1 MKKVNVKTEK
11 VLAVYSLLNVAKLG
25 ALEDADKFKVIKI
38 LRVLKPVATSF
49 DDFRE
54 DAVKKLK
61 PEGYDEK
68 ILKWNECRE
77 KIQLGIKPEKYP
89 MSGDEFVD
97 MTYHVINPFNTAL
110 KNVTES
116 EAKKEVKLEL
126 EPITEDALLKLA
138 GTNDWNVGQ
147 IDEVSELVC
156 K

>member
-1 MKKVNVKTEK
+1 
-11 VLAVYSLLNVAKLG
+11 
-25 ALEDADKFKVIKI
+25 
-38 LRVLKPVATSF
+38 
-49 DDFRE
+49 
-54 DAVKKLK
+54 
-61 PEGYDEK
+61 
-68 ILKWNECRE
+68 
-77 KIQLGIKPEKYP
+77 

>member
-1 MKKVNVKTEK
+1 MKKVSVKTEK
-11 VLAVYSLLNVAKLG
+11 VLVVYNLLNVAKLG

-68 ILKWNECRE
+68 I
-77 KIQLGIKPEKYP
+77 QLGVKPEKYP

-116 EAKKEVKLEL
+116 EAKKEVELEL
-126 EPITEDALLKLA
+126 EPIKEDVLLKLA
-138 GTNDWNVGQ
+138 GTNDWSVGQ